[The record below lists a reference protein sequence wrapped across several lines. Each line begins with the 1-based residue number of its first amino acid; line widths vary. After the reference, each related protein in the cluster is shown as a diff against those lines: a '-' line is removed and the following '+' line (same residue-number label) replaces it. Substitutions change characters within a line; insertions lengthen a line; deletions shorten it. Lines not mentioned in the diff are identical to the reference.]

1 MISNHQNTSPESND
15 EQEDINLTILPNY
28 QKLMRNKKLI
38 ASFTIIG
45 LFIGGLNLLTTK
57 KTWKGEFQIVLQQ
70 GQGQGQGMPGMNFSD
85 AKLAAFS
92 ALSSKPDSLKTEI
105 GILESPSVLL
115 NIFEF
120 VKKQKIKNG
129 ENSYESVRFKDWKKN
144 NLIIDLEKG
153 TSILNLSYQDT
164 QRDLILPVL
173 NKISTTYQTYSGKKR
188 LRNIE
193 LGVNYF
199 EKTIAE
205 YKNKSFQSFKNAQQF
220 AFDQNLTLLPNN
232 KEIDK
237 DIPNRINVE
246 EIIVKAANDINLIDE
261 QLKNLNNLSASNQ
274 EQVLF
279 FASSFPSITT
289 DCGEYCLID
298 EINKLD
304 NKLENKR
311 ISFKEDDIEIQKTKL
326 KKKALI
332 NLLSE
337 RVKGLLIAQ
346 KELAKSKLKAAERP
360 EGVIIKY
367 KSLLNQS
374 AKDAVT
380 LDTLEN
386 EYRILLLEKARNED
400 PWELITTPTLLPYP
414 VAPRKKSV
422 MAYSLITGL
431 FSGILAALILEKR
444 KDLSFTIDEINSL
457 NILPV
462 LSELFINDKQSY
474 EESINLLIAK
484 FLKDLD
490 TPLALLIVGD
500 IESSFHK
507 EIKNSLHENLA
518 NNEIV
523 LTDDLKIGIQYPN
536 IIILATLG
544 ITKNKQLKDLKKK
557 FLNLKN
563 NILGIIVIN
572 KNI

>member
-1 MISNHQNTSPESND
+1 KKKKMISNYQNTSPDSNE

-45 LFIGGLNLLTTK
+45 LIIGGLNLLTTK

-120 VKKQKIKNG
+120 VKKQKIKKG
-129 ENSYESVRFKDWKKN
+129 ENSYKSVRFKDWKKD

-153 TSILNLSYQDT
+153 TSILNLSYEDT

-261 QLKNLNNLSASNQ
+261 QLKNLNNLSKSNK

-311 ISFKEDDIEIQKTKL
+311 ISFKEDDIEIQKMKL
-326 KKKALI
+326 KKKALL

-490 TPLALLIVGD
+490 TPLALLIVG
-500 IESSFHK
+500 
-507 EIKNSLHENLA
+507 
-518 NNEIV
+518 
-523 LTDDLKIGIQYPN
+523 
-536 IIILATLG
+536 
-544 ITKNKQLKDLKKK
+544 
-557 FLNLKN
+557 
-563 NILGIIVIN
+563 
-572 KNI
+572 